1 MVLVRILMLLYS
13 LKVLL
18 FVAGFLALG
27 NIYGLYDN
35 ILQAAPIGS
44 VVEQEGVT
52 SVERQG
58 EESNLEE
65 GSDVEFMDTVKTGKG
80 ELEITFIDDT
90 NVAVSSQSSLIIDDF
105 VYDPNNADNSK
116 LALKIAAGTVKYASG
131 NVAKLAKQ
139 NVDIRTPTAKI
150 LVRGTAFSM
159 TVDEIGQSLI
169 ILLPNIDGTVG
180 EIDVESDVGI
190 VTMTRAFQA
199 TTVRSRE
206 TKPSKPIILDLTTDQ
221 INNMLIIKP
230 PKEKEEEVAVKEDKK
245 KNVLDFNEL
254 EENEL
259 DRNELDET
267 AGEGFT
273 SLDVNPLDVEWLL
286 NVLDQLNRK
295 YDVADDASDAVDG
308 RVAGYN
314 KDTLVT
320 TIIPGDGSVVVQ
332 RIYEGSTIEVSTST
346 SVGTSIKIDQYGSE
360 VPEITTDEIT
370 SDNYINILIN

>member
-1 MVLVRILMLLYS
+1 MLLYS

-18 FVAGFLALG
+18 FIAGFLALG

-58 EESNLEE
+58 EESDLEE

-80 ELEITFIDDT
+80 ELGITFIDDT

-105 VYDPNNADNSK
+105 VYDPDNADKSK
-116 LALKIAAGTVKYASG
+116 LVLRVAAGTVKYASG

-190 VTMTRAFQA
+190 VTMNRAFQA
-199 TTVRSRE
+199 TSVNSRE
-206 TKPSKPIILDLTTDQ
+206 NKPSKPVILDLTADQ

-230 PKEKEEEVAVKEDKK
+230 PKEKEEEVAVKDDKK

-273 SLDVNPLDVEWLL
+273 SLDINPLDVDWLL

-295 YDVADDASDAVDG
+295 YEVVKADTNAIDG
-308 RVAGYN
+308 RKAGYN
-314 KDTLVT
+314 PDTLVT
-320 TIIPGDGSVVVQ
+320 TLFPGDGTVVVSRQ
-332 RIYEGSTIEVSTST
+332 YEGSIVEITTQTTLGATIN
-346 SVGTSIKIDQYGSE
+346 IDQYGNE
-360 VPEITTDEIT
+360 VPEISTDAVN
-370 SDNYINILIN
+370 SDSIFNIYIN

>member
-1 MVLVRILMLLYS
+1 MRRIFGIFVILLI
-13 LKVLL
+13 
-18 FVAGFLALG
+18 VALWA
-27 NIYGLYDN
+27 NESRS
-35 ILQAAPIGS
+35 AAIGS

-58 EESNLEE
+58 EESDLEE

-80 ELEITFIDDT
+80 NLGITFIDDT
-90 NVAVSSQSSLIIDDF
+90 NVAVSAQSSLVIDDF

-116 LALKIAAGTVKYASG
+116 LALKVAAGTVRYASG

-169 ILLPNIDGTVG
+169 ILLPNVDGTVG

-199 TTVRSRE
+199 TTVKSRE
-206 TKPSKPIILDLTTDQ
+206 TKPSPPIILELTQDM
-221 INNMLIIKP
+221 INNMLIVQP
-230 PKEKEEEVAVKEDKK
+230 PKEREEDVAQKEEKK
-245 KNVLDFNEL
+245 KNVLDFDGL

-259 DRNELDET
+259 DKNELDDT
-267 AGEGFT
+267 PQEGFV
-273 SLDVNPLDVEWLL
+273 SLDINPLDVDFLL
-286 NVLDQLNRK
+286 NVLDQLNRQYEK
-295 YDVADDASDAVDG
+295 KEIVNAIDG

-314 KDTLVT
+314 PITLVT
-320 TIIPGDGSVVVQ
+320 TLLPGDGTVEIHRQYDGSQIILKLQREEGTVVN
-332 RIYEGSTIEVSTST
+332 
-346 SVGTSIKIDQYGSE
+346 IDQMGSV
-360 VPEITTDEIT
+360 VPEITTDAASNENSIT
-370 SDNYINILIN
+370 ISIQ

>member
-1 MVLVRILMLLYS
+1 MLDMRQLLGTLLIVIVLVAYARDAS
-13 LKVLL
+13 S
-18 FVAGFLALG
+18 
-27 NIYGLYDN
+27 
-35 ILQAAPIGS
+35 AAIGS

-58 EESNLEE
+58 EESNLEK

-80 ELEITFIDDT
+80 NLGITFIDDT

-116 LALKIAAGTVKYASG
+116 LALKVAAGTVRYASG

-169 ILLPNIDGTVG
+169 ILLPNVDGTVG
-180 EIDVESDVGI
+180 EIDVESDIGI

-199 TTVRSRE
+199 TTVKSRE
-206 TKPSKPIILDLTTDQ
+206 TTPTKPVVLDLSEEM
-221 INNMLIIKP
+221 INNMLIVQP
-230 PKEKEEEVAVKEDKK
+230 PKQKEEEVVQNEEKK
-245 KNVLDFNEL
+245 KNLLDFDGL

-259 DRNELDET
+259 DKNELDEVQE
-267 AGEGFT
+267 EGFV
-273 SLDVNPLDVEWLL
+273 SLDINPLDVNFLL

-295 YDVADDASDAVDG
+295 YEKAVVETNAIDG
-308 RVAGYN
+308 RVPGYN
-314 KDTLVT
+314 PDTLVT
-320 TIIPGDGSVVVQ
+320 TLIPGDGTVIVN
-332 RIYEGSTIEVSTST
+332 RIYEGSTIEIQTST

-360 VPEITTDEIT
+360 VPEITTDEVF
-370 SDNYINILIN
+370 SDNIINITIN

>member
-1 MVLVRILMLLYS
+1 MRQAFGVFVILLI
-13 LKVLL
+13 
-18 FVAGFLALG
+18 VALWA
-27 NIYGLYDN
+27 NESRS
-35 ILQAAPIGS
+35 AAIGS

-58 EESNLEE
+58 EESDLEE

-80 ELEITFIDDT
+80 NLGITFIDDT
-90 NVAVSSQSSLIIDDF
+90 NVAVSAQSSLVIDDF

-116 LALKIAAGTVKYASG
+116 LALKVAAGTVRYASG

-169 ILLPNIDGTVG
+169 ILLPNVDGTVG

-199 TTVRSRE
+199 TTVKSRE
-206 TKPSKPIILDLTTDQ
+206 TKPSAPIILELTQDM
-221 INNMLIIKP
+221 INNMLIVQP
-230 PKEKEEEVAVKEDKK
+230 PKEREEDVAQKEEKK
-245 KNVLDFNEL
+245 KSVLDFDGL

-259 DRNELDET
+259 DKNELDD
-267 AGEGFT
+267 APQEGFV
-273 SLDVNPLDVEWLL
+273 SLDINPLDVDFLL
-286 NVLDQLNRK
+286 NVLDQLNRQYEK
-295 YDVADDASDAVDG
+295 KEIVNAIDG

-314 KDTLVT
+314 PITLVT
-320 TIIPGDGSVVVQ
+320 TLLPGDGTVEIHRQYDGSQIILKLQREEGTVVN
-332 RIYEGSTIEVSTST
+332 
-346 SVGTSIKIDQYGSE
+346 IDQMGSV
-360 VPEITTDEIT
+360 VPEITTDAASNENSIT
-370 SDNYINILIN
+370 ISIQ

>member
-1 MVLVRILMLLYS
+1 
-13 LKVLL
+13 
-18 FVAGFLALG
+18 
-27 NIYGLYDN
+27 
-35 ILQAAPIGS
+35 
-44 VVEQEGVT
+44 
-52 SVERQG
+52 
-58 EESNLEE
+58 
-65 GSDVEFMDTVKTGKG
+65 
-80 ELEITFIDDT
+80 
-90 NVAVSSQSSLIIDDF
+90 
-105 VYDPNNADNSK
+105 
-116 LALKIAAGTVKYASG
+116 
-131 NVAKLAKQ
+131 
-139 NVDIRTPTAKI
+139 
-150 LVRGTAFSM
+150 
-159 TVDEIGQSLI
+159 
-169 ILLPNIDGTVG
+169 
-180 EIDVESDVGI
+180 
-190 VTMTRAFQA
+190 
-199 TTVRSRE
+199 
-206 TKPSKPIILDLTTDQ
+206 
-221 INNMLIIKP
+221 MLIIKP

-320 TIIPGDGSVVVQ
+320 TTIPGDGTVVVQ

>member
-1 MVLVRILMLLYS
+1 MRQFLGTLVIILVLVAFARDAS
-13 LKVLL
+13 S
-18 FVAGFLALG
+18 
-27 NIYGLYDN
+27 
-35 ILQAAPIGS
+35 AAIGS
-44 VVEQEGVT
+44 VVLQKGVT

-58 EESNLEE
+58 EESDLKE

-80 ELEITFIDDT
+80 NLGITFIDDT

-116 LALKIAAGTVKYASG
+116 LALKVAAGTVRYASG

-169 ILLPNIDGTVG
+169 ILLPNVDGTVG
-180 EIDVESDVGI
+180 EIDVESDIGI

-199 TTVRSRE
+199 TSVSSRE
-206 TKPSKPIILDLTTDQ
+206 VKPTKPVILDLTQDQ
-221 INNMLIIKP
+221 INNMLIVQP
-230 PKEKEEEVAVKEDKK
+230 PKQKEEEVAVNEEKK
-245 KNVLDFNEL
+245 KNVLDFDGL

-259 DRNELDET
+259 DKNELDE
-267 AGEGFT
+267 AVEEGFV
-273 SLDVNPLDVEWLL
+273 SLDINPLDVNFLL
-286 NVLDQLNRK
+286 NVLDQLNKK
-295 YDVADDASDAVDG
+295 YDRVKVVNAVDG

-314 KDTLVT
+314 EDTLVT
-320 TIIPGDGSVVVQ
+320 TLIPGDGTVIVNRV
-332 RIYEGSTIEVSTST
+332 YESSTVEIQTST

-360 VPEITTDEIT
+360 VPEITTDAIT
-370 SDNYINILIN
+370 SDNFINIFIN

>member
-1 MVLVRILMLLYS
+1 MRRIFGIFVILLI
-13 LKVLL
+13 
-18 FVAGFLALG
+18 VALWA
-27 NIYGLYDN
+27 NESRS
-35 ILQAAPIGS
+35 AAIGS

-58 EESNLEE
+58 EESDLEE

-80 ELEITFIDDT
+80 NLGITFIDDT
-90 NVAVSSQSSLIIDDF
+90 NVAVSAQSSLVIDDF

-116 LALKIAAGTVKYASG
+116 LALKVAAGTVRYASG

-169 ILLPNIDGTVG
+169 ILLPNVDGTVG

-199 TTVRSRE
+199 TTVKSRE
-206 TKPSKPIILDLTTDQ
+206 NKPSKPIILELSQDM
-221 INNMLIIKP
+221 INNMLIVQP
-230 PKEKEEEVAVKEDKK
+230 PKEKQEEVAQKEEKK
-245 KNVLDFNEL
+245 KNVLDFDGL

-259 DRNELDET
+259 DKNELDD
-267 AGEGFT
+267 APQEGFV
-273 SLDVNPLDVEWLL
+273 SLDINPLDVDFLL
-286 NVLDQLNRK
+286 NVLDQLNK
-295 YDVADDASDAVDG
+295 QYEKKEIVNAIDG

-314 KDTLVT
+314 PITLVT
-320 TIIPGDGSVVVQ
+320 TLLPGDGTVEIHRQYDGSQIILKLQREEGTVVN
-332 RIYEGSTIEVSTST
+332 
-346 SVGTSIKIDQYGSE
+346 IDQMGSV
-360 VPEITTDEIT
+360 VPEITTDAASNENSIT
-370 SDNYINILIN
+370 ISIQ

>member
-1 MVLVRILMLLYS
+1 MRQFLGTLVIILVLVAFARDAS
-13 LKVLL
+13 S
-18 FVAGFLALG
+18 
-27 NIYGLYDN
+27 
-35 ILQAAPIGS
+35 AAIGS
-44 VVEQEGVT
+44 VVEQEGIT

-58 EESNLEE
+58 EESDLKE
-65 GSDVEFMDTVKTGKG
+65 GSEVEFMDTVKTGKG
-80 ELEITFIDDT
+80 ELGITFIDDT

-116 LALKIAAGTVKYASG
+116 LALKVAAGTVRYASG

-169 ILLPNIDGTVG
+169 ILLPNVDGTVG

-199 TTVRSRE
+199 TTVRSSE
-206 TKPSKPIILDLTTDQ
+206 IKPTKPVILDLTTDQ

-230 PKEKEEEVAVKEDKK
+230 PKKVEEEVAVSEEKK

-259 DRNELDET
+259 DKNELDDV
-267 AGEGFT
+267 AQEGFV
-273 SLDVNPLDVEWLL
+273 SLDINPLDVDWLL
-286 NVLDQLNRK
+286 NILDQLNKK
-295 YDVADDASDAVDG
+295 YAKKTTTNAIDG
-308 RVAGYN
+308 RKAGFN
-314 KDTLVT
+314 PDTLVT
-320 TIIPGDGSVVVQ
+320 TLIPGDGTVQIHRLYDGSNVVLKLYQ
-332 RIYEGSTIEVSTST
+332 EEGTVIN
-346 SVGTSIKIDQYGSE
+346 IDQSGSV
-360 VPEITTDEIT
+360 VPEITTDEVSNENSIT
-370 SDNYINILIN
+370 ITIQ

>member
-1 MVLVRILMLLYS
+1 MSLLLIHLKILLY
-13 LKVLL
+13 
-18 FVAGFLALG
+18 VAGFLALG

-35 ILQAAPIGS
+35 IAHAEAIGS
-44 VVEQEGVT
+44 VVQQEGVT

-58 EESNLEE
+58 EESDLEE

-80 ELEITFIDDT
+80 ELGITFIDDT

-105 VYDPNNADNSK
+105 VYDPDNADKSK
-116 LALKIAAGTVKYASG
+116 LVLRVAAGTVKYASG

-190 VTMTRAFQA
+190 VTMNRAFQA
-199 TTVRSRE
+199 TSVNSRE
-206 TKPSKPIILDLTTDQ
+206 NKPSKPVILDLTADQ

-230 PKEKEEEVAVKEDKK
+230 PKEKEEEVAVKDDKK

-273 SLDVNPLDVEWLL
+273 SLDINPLDVDWLL

-295 YDVADDASDAVDG
+295 YDVKVVKTSAVDG

-314 KDTLVT
+314 PDTLIT
-320 TIIPGDGSVVVQ
+320 TTFPGDGSVVVQ
-332 RIYEGSTIEVSTST
+332 RFYEGSAIVISTST

-360 VPEITTDEIT
+360 VPEITTNAIT
-370 SDNYINILIN
+370 SDNYINIYIN

>member
-1 MVLVRILMLLYS
+1 MRRIFGIFVILLI
-13 LKVLL
+13 
-18 FVAGFLALG
+18 VALWA
-27 NIYGLYDN
+27 NESRS
-35 ILQAAPIGS
+35 AAIGS

-58 EESNLEE
+58 EESDLEE

-80 ELEITFIDDT
+80 NLGITFIDDT
-90 NVAVSSQSSLIIDDF
+90 NVAVSAQSSLVIDDF

-116 LALKIAAGTVKYASG
+116 LALKVAAGTVRYASG

-169 ILLPNIDGTVG
+169 ILLPNVDGTVG

-199 TTVRSRE
+199 TTVKSRE
-206 TKPSKPIILDLTTDQ
+206 NKPSKPIILELSQDM
-221 INNMLIIKP
+221 INNMLIVQP
-230 PKEKEEEVAVKEDKK
+230 PKEKQEEVAQKEEKK
-245 KNVLDFNEL
+245 KNVLDFDGL

-259 DRNELDET
+259 DKNELDD
-267 AGEGFT
+267 APQEGFV
-273 SLDVNPLDVEWLL
+273 SLDINPLDVDFLL
-286 NVLDQLNRK
+286 NVLDQLNRQYEK
-295 YDVADDASDAVDG
+295 KEIVNAIDG

-314 KDTLVT
+314 PITLVT
-320 TIIPGDGSVVVQ
+320 TLLPGDGTVEIHRQYDGSQIILKLQREEGTVVN
-332 RIYEGSTIEVSTST
+332 
-346 SVGTSIKIDQYGSE
+346 IDQMGSV
-360 VPEITTDEIT
+360 VPEITTDAASNENSIT
-370 SDNYINILIN
+370 ISIQ

>member
-1 MVLVRILMLLYS
+1 
-13 LKVLL
+13 
-18 FVAGFLALG
+18 
-27 NIYGLYDN
+27 
-35 ILQAAPIGS
+35 
-44 VVEQEGVT
+44 
-52 SVERQG
+52 
-58 EESNLEE
+58 
-65 GSDVEFMDTVKTGKG
+65 
-80 ELEITFIDDT
+80 
-90 NVAVSSQSSLIIDDF
+90 
-105 VYDPNNADNSK
+105 
-116 LALKIAAGTVKYASG
+116 
-131 NVAKLAKQ
+131 
-139 NVDIRTPTAKI
+139 
-150 LVRGTAFSM
+150 M

-169 ILLPNIDGTVG
+169 ILLPNVDGTVG

-190 VTMTRAFQA
+190 VTMNRAFQA
-199 TTVRSRE
+199 TSVNSRE
-206 TKPSKPIILDLTTDQ
+206 NKPSKPVILDLTADQ

-230 PKEKEEEVAVKEDKK
+230 PKEKEEEVAVKDDKK

-254 EENEL
+254 EENAL

-295 YDVADDASDAVDG
+295 YDVADDETDAVDG

-360 VPEITTDEIT
+360 VPEITTDAIT
-370 SDNYINILIN
+370 SDNYINIYIN

>member
-105 VYDPNNADNSK
+105 VYDPNNADKSK
-116 LALKIAAGTVKYASG
+116 LALKVAAGTVKYASG

-169 ILLPNIDGTVG
+169 ILLPNVDGTVG

-190 VTMTRAFQA
+190 VTMNRAFQA
-199 TTVRSRE
+199 TSVNSRE
-206 TKPSKPIILDLTTDQ
+206 NKPSKPVILDLTADQ

-230 PKEKEEEVAVKEDKK
+230 PKEKEEEVAVKDDKK

-254 EENEL
+254 EENAL

-273 SLDVNPLDVEWLL
+273 SLDINPLDVDWLL

-295 YDVADDASDAVDG
+295 YEKAVVTTNAIDG
-308 RVAGYN
+308 RKAGYN
-314 KDTLVT
+314 PDTLVT
-320 TIIPGDGSVVVQ
+320 TTFPGDGSV
-332 RIYEGSTIEVSTST
+332 RITRFYDGSTVDISLDRAN
-346 SVGTSIKIDQYGSE
+346 GTAVNIDQYGSV
-360 VPEITTDEIT
+360 VPEITTDEVSNENII
-370 SDNYINILIN
+370 NIYIN

>member
-1 MVLVRILMLLYS
+1 MRRIFGIFVILLI
-13 LKVLL
+13 
-18 FVAGFLALG
+18 VALWA
-27 NIYGLYDN
+27 NESRS
-35 ILQAAPIGS
+35 AAIGS

-58 EESNLEE
+58 EESDLEE

-80 ELEITFIDDT
+80 NLGITFIDDT
-90 NVAVSSQSSLIIDDF
+90 NVAVSAQSSLVIDDF

-116 LALKIAAGTVKYASG
+116 LALKVAAGTVRYASG

-199 TTVRSRE
+199 TTVKSRE
-206 TKPSKPIILDLTTDQ
+206 NKPSKPIILELSQDM
-221 INNMLIIKP
+221 INNMLIVQP
-230 PKEKEEEVAVKEDKK
+230 PKEKQEEVAQKEEKK
-245 KNVLDFNEL
+245 KNVLDFDGL

-259 DRNELDET
+259 DKNELDD
-267 AGEGFT
+267 APQEGFV
-273 SLDVNPLDVEWLL
+273 SLDINPLDVDFLL
-286 NVLDQLNRK
+286 NVLDQLNK
-295 YDVADDASDAVDG
+295 QYEKKEIVNAIDG

-314 KDTLVT
+314 PITLVT
-320 TIIPGDGSVVVQ
+320 TLLPGDGTVEIHRQYDGSQIILKLQREEGTVVN
-332 RIYEGSTIEVSTST
+332 
-346 SVGTSIKIDQYGSE
+346 IDQMGSV
-360 VPEITTDEIT
+360 VPEITTDAASNENSIT
-370 SDNYINILIN
+370 ISIQ